1 MKAVSLEEKLQELFS
16 ALQTVEGVKSVESIL
31 STLRDRMIFPEITS
45 LILNTRF
52 ELLYLFEQQKVIL
65 LTIKKGIALDSVC
78 IEEINLIDKYKSTIE
93 STINELVK
101 AESLNIF

>member
-31 STLRDRMIFPEITS
+31 STLRDRMTFPEITS

-65 LTIKKGIALDSVC
+65 LTMKKGIALDSVC
-78 IEEINLIDKYKSTIE
+78 IEEINLIEKYKSTIE
-93 STINELVK
+93 GTINELVK

>member
-16 ALQTVEGVKSVESIL
+16 ALQTVEGVKSVNSIL

-52 ELLYLFEQQKVIL
+52 ELLYLFEQQK
-65 LTIKKGIALDSVC
+65 
-78 IEEINLIDKYKSTIE
+78 
-93 STINELVK
+93 
-101 AESLNIF
+101 

>member
-65 LTIKKGIALDSVC
+65 LTMKKGIALDSVC

-101 AESLNIF
+101 AESLNIY

>member
-65 LTIKKGIALDSVC
+65 LTMKKGIALDSAC
-78 IEEINLIDKYKSTIE
+78 IEEINLIEKYKSTIE

-101 AESLNIF
+101 AESLNIY

>member
-16 ALQTVEGVKSVESIL
+16 ALQTVEGVKSVNSIL

-65 LTIKKGIALDSVC
+65 LTMKKGIALDSVC

>member
-31 STLRDRMIFPEITS
+31 STLRDRMTFPEITS

-78 IEEINLIDKYKSTIE
+78 IEEINLIEKYKSTIE
-93 STINELVK
+93 GTINELVK